1 MLVRIPVG
9 RRYSELPKGSQPL
22 DMRMVE
28 NLGPTRQQ
36 TIGRQRYRARATS
49 GLREKEITRLLSMG

>member
-1 MLVRIPVG
+1 M
-9 RRYSELPKGSQPL
+9 S
-22 DMRMVE
+22 MVE